1 VTGRITIHESRLTL
15 FFQALLAI
23 TLAMTTAASQAL
35 DLQGHRGARGLAPE
49 NTLSAFARA
58 LAIGVTTLEL
68 DCAVTKDGVVVV
80 SHDPA
85 FNPDITRGPDGK
97 WLEKTGPAIWSLAFN
112 ELQRYDVGRLNPANA
127 YAKRWPEQRPA
138 DGTRIP
144 RLADLFALVKK
155 SGNETIR
162 FNIETKISP
171 FEPTQTTGPE
181 DFARKLISA
190 VRSAGMAER
199 TAIQSFDWRTL
210 RVVQKEA
217 PEIPTVY
224 LTVEKGFMDS
234 IQADKPSS
242 PWTAGFHVS
251 RYGGSIPRMVKAAG
265 GAVWSPY
272 YAETTRSQL
281 KEAQALGLKVV
292 VWTVNEPAEMRRMI
306 EWGVDGIISDRPDLL
321 RKAAGEMGV
330 ALPRPTPV
338 SP

>member
-1 VTGRITIHESRLTL
+1 MRLTIIYA
-15 FFQALLAI
+15 ALIMSAGG
-23 TLAMTTAASQAL
+23 AYAL
-35 DLQGHRGARGLAPE
+35 DIQGHRGARGLAPE
-49 NTLSAFARA
+49 NTLPAFARA

-85 FNPDITRGPDGK
+85 FNPDTARGPDGK
-97 WLEKTGPAIWSLAFN
+97 WLEKAGPALWALTYK
-112 ELQRYDVGRLNPANA
+112 ELQRYDVGRLNPASA
-127 YAKRWPEQRPA
+127 YAKRWPEQRAA

-155 SGNETIR
+155 SGNEIVR

-171 FEPTQTTGPE
+171 LAPAQTTGPE
-181 DFARKLISA
+181 DFVRKLLSA
-190 VRSAGMAER
+190 VRSAGMVER

-210 RVVQKEA
+210 QVVQKEA

-234 IQADKPSS
+234 IQADQPSS
-242 PWTAGFHVS
+242 PWTAGFHVG
-251 RYGGSIPRMVKAAG
+251 RYGGSLPRMVKAAG

-272 YAETTRSQL
+272 YAETTRSQV
-281 KEAQALGLKVV
+281 KEAQSLGLKVV
-292 VWTVNEPAEMRRMI
+292 VWTVNEPADMRRLI

-321 RKAAGEMGV
+321 RKTAGEMGV

-338 SP
+338 TP